1 MSPAHR
7 TRRPASAL
15 RLRTVVATFVAFAAA
30 LFGSPTTVARG
41 QSDDDALARI
51 RKTGSLRYGIDTSGA
66 APFSFLDPADPDR
79 LVGFEIEIVDELAR
93 RLGVV
98 ATPVRGDWAALID
111 AMLGGRCDIVLNGV
125 ERTPERAR
133 VVAFTA
139 DYYTYAQQWTVRV
152 ADRERLRDLAT
163 IAAAPEARIGVLGG
177 SASVDV
183 LRDAGIASHRIVAYD
198 DSIAPYA
205 ELQLGRVDAV
215 LAESII
221 AAYYCG
227 RSTTLHNVE
236 PTFAPGVYAAC
247 LRPNDATLR
256 IALDEHLAAMK
267 ADGTLGR
274 ILQRWGLWSDRQPSL
289 GIERGP
295 VTERIALSVG
305 DTGERDATTV
315 VGFLARATVTTLLLT
330 VLSMPIAFV
339 GGLFLALWMRSRRAV
354 LRVPA
359 WCYVQVVRGT
369 PLLVQIFFVYYTLPQ
384 LGVALG
390 AAEWLTF
397 DPFLVG
403 VLCLAGNYAAYEAEI
418 HRAGI
423 DAVPRGQ
430 WEAAAALGMS
440 ERTALRRVV
449 LPQSFKII
457 LPPVWNDVIAMLKD
471 SSLVSVIGVPE
482 LMNAALNLG
491 KSRFSV
497 PEFLALAAGVY
508 LVLSLLADR
517 LGKVLEGRMRRGPAA
532 MVAR

>member
-1 MSPAHR
+1 M
-7 TRRPASAL
+7 
-15 RLRTVVATFVAFAAA
+15 
-30 LFGSPTTVARG
+30 
-41 QSDDDALARI
+41 
-51 RKTGSLRYGIDTSGA
+51 
-66 APFSFLDPADPDR
+66 
-79 LVGFEIEIVDELAR
+79 
-93 RLGVV
+93 
-98 ATPVRGDWAALID
+98 
-111 AMLGGRCDIVLNGV
+111 
-125 ERTPERAR
+125 
-133 VVAFTA
+133 
-139 DYYTYAQQWTVRV
+139 
-152 ADRERLRDLAT
+152 
-163 IAAAPEARIGVLGG
+163 
-177 SASVDV
+177 
-183 LRDAGIASHRIVAYD
+183 
-198 DSIAPYA
+198 
-205 ELQLGRVDAV
+205 
-215 LAESII
+215 
-221 AAYYCG
+221 
-227 RSTTLHNVE
+227 
-236 PTFAPGVYAAC
+236 
-247 LRPNDATLR
+247 
-256 IALDEHLAAMK
+256 
-267 ADGTLGR
+267 
-274 ILQRWGLWSDRQPSL
+274 
-289 GIERGP
+289 
-295 VTERIALSVG
+295 TERIALAIG
-305 DTGERDATTV
+305 DTGSRDATTV
-315 VGFLARATVTTLLLT
+315 VGFLARATATTLLLT
-330 VLSMPIAFV
+330 VLSMPIAFL

-354 LRVPA
+354 FRVPA

-517 LGKVLEGRMRRGPAA
+517 LGKVLEARMRRGPAA
-532 MVAR
+532 LVAR